1 MGGQAGRQLYA
12 IRTPD
17 HTNQASPL
25 RQTSKTIEMNPGQ
38 ADKQKATERL
48 ARPTLATQAGVKT
61 IEVKLVV
68 SRGSLAL
75 PPGQADQK
83 TTELTARPTLATQA
97 GRQLYAMHFYGFAR
111 LGIWRTIWDGLG
123 M

>member
-1 MGGQAGRQLYA
+1 MNTPPNKSSKA
-12 IRTPD
+12 ITP
-17 HTNQASPL
+17 SV
-25 RQTSKTIEMNPGQ
+25 KTIEVNLAVSCGLAGRATRPSRQ
-38 ADKQKATERL
+38 TKKTTERL